1 MQAVLNNVL
10 RSNSSTSINIDGKD
24 YLYFGGTNYLGLA
37 HRVELLHAAGKAFAS
52 FGWSAG
58 ASRLTSGEN
67 VFLLELESALAS
79 FGQAE
84 AAVVLPAGFMANQAV
99 VEGLDSHVAVWV
111 ASSAAHSSIHAA
123 LKHAHGKLVI
133 VESQSEINLDLI
145 RRHYKIG
152 LAEPIA
158 VFAEP
163 IEAFDGKLADVPQ
176 ILASLGD
183 GDYLILDEAQ
193 SFGVLGEQGRGAL
206 EHFNLASRGA
216 RLLRSG
222 TFSKAV
228 GTYGGFVMAADE
240 LIFEI
245 KENAS
250 CLRGSTS
257 LPPLLCAATR
267 EALRLMQD
275 DRAGTIKRLKS
286 NINYLN
292 QLLLDAEIISVQA
305 QVPIFYLPFNKT
317 VLRLRQTLVEKGVYF
332 PPMSSYFAGADE
344 VGLRW
349 TIQAGHSK
357 TELRRLVEILSVYA

>member
-1 MQAVLNNVL
+1 MV
-10 RSNSSTSINIDGKD
+10 D
-24 YLYFGGTNYLGLA
+24 
-37 HRVELLHAAGKAFAS
+37 
-52 FGWSAG
+52 
-58 ASRLTSGEN
+58 
-67 VFLLELESALAS
+67 
-79 FGQAE
+79 
-84 AAVVLPAGFMANQAV
+84 
-99 VEGLDSHVAVWV
+99 
-111 ASSAAHSSIHAA
+111 
-123 LKHAHGKLVI
+123 
-133 VESQSEINLDLI
+133 SQSDIDLEMI

-152 LAEPIA
+152 AAEPIA

-163 IEAFDGKLADVPQ
+163 IEAFDGKLAAIPQ
-176 ILASLGD
+176 IQASLSE

-206 EHFNLASRGA
+206 EHYNLASRGA
-216 RLLRSG
+216 RLLRTG

-245 KENAS
+245 KENAA

-267 EALRLMQD
+267 EALRLIQD

-292 QLLLDAEIISVQA
+292 QLLLDAEIISTLA
-305 QVPIFYLPFNKT
+305 QVPIFYLPFNKS
-317 VLRLRQTLVEKGVYF
+317 VVRLRQTLVEKGIYF
-332 PPMSSYFAGADE
+332 PPMTSYFAGTSE